1 MSSLGKVCFQM
12 QIYFLFTDLENIVD
26 QNFPKV
32 SAKVKIYLK
41 SWNLKQL
48 NKECHK
54 ELAENEQE
62 EFLSS
67 NQILKLLKASIN
79 QKQQVKEVMMMK

>member
-32 SAKVKIYLK
+32 STKVKIYLK
-41 SWNLKQL
+41 SWKLKQL
-48 NKECHK
+48 NKEGHK
-54 ELAENEQE
+54 GLAENEQG
-62 EFLSS
+62 EFFSS

-79 QKQQVKEVMMMK
+79 QKQQVKESF